1 MESQVSNRTEAEVI
15 AGILAGETQLYH
27 ELIRPHERSVYRM
40 ALSFMKNEAGAEDL
54 AQEVFVRAF
63 RDLASFR
70 VFLLRDVEEL
80 NINETAEVLNL
91 SIPNVKAR
99 LHRARVMLQKR
110 LAPQMKRTS
119 PGSKRRWLPW

>member
-1 MESQVSNRTEAEVI
+1 MI
-15 AGILAGETQLYH
+15 AGILAGEFQPYH

-40 ALSFMKNEAGAEDL
+40 ALLFMKNEAGAEDL

-70 VFLLRDVEEL
+70 VFLLRDVEER
-80 NINETAEVLNL
+80 NINETAEGIEPQY
-91 SIPNVKAR
+91 SQRESPIAS
-99 LHRARVMLQKR
+99 RAVMLQKR
-110 LAPQMKRTS
+110 CSQMKRTS